1 MSERE
6 LFIKVLQHDHADR
19 RAFLD
24 QTCAADP
31 ELRRRVEVLLKAHEM
46 VGGLLDLPAQTGPTT
61 DVMNAMTAAPAGAAL
76 DQGPAHGSIESAAAH
91 RPIVEGPGT
100 RVGPYKLLQEIGEGG
115 MGTVYMA
122 DQEHPVR
129 RRVALK
135 IIKPG
140 MDSAQI
146 IARFEAERQAL
157 ALMDHPNIAKVL
169 DAGTTE
175 GGRPFFVMELV
186 NGIAITQYCDEARL
200 TPRERLELFVPVC
213 QAIQHAH
220 QKGIIHRD
228 IKPSNILVTL
238 YDGKPVPKVIDFG
251 IAKATAQRLTER
263 TMFTQF
269 GSIVGTLEYM
279 SPEQAEMSALGV
291 DTRSDIYSL
300 GVLLYELLTGTTP
313 LDRAQMREAAY
324 VEILRRICE
333 EEPPRPSTRLSES
346 KATLPSISAQ
356 RRTDPARLARLVR
369 GDLDWIVMKSLEK
382 DRARRYESASGFA
395 RDVERYLDGD
405 AVEAF
410 PPSAAY
416 RLRKFIRKHRA
427 ALATASALAVMLVLA
442 VVVSTWQAIQALRS
456 AAESKAVLTFVEDQF
471 LVAAR
476 PKGEEGGLGKDVT
489 LRQAVDAAEPKI
501 AGAFPDQ
508 PIVEALVR
516 DCLGNTYGYL
526 GEPALAIR
534 QHERALEL
542 LNAHLGPDHPD
553 TLTSRNN
560 LAGAYWKAGRFDRS
574 VPMLEDVLK
583 LTTLKL
589 GPDHPDTLRTQA
601 NLGVNYR
608 DAGRPTEGAR
618 LMEEALERARARPDV
633 LAKLAWVPSELAAVY
648 VAAGQF
654 AKSETILRESL
665 EQARKQFGPKDPRT
679 ASAMDDLGFN
689 RLAQRKWAEA
699 ETLLRESLAIREK
712 AQPDEWSTF
721 NTRSRLGASL
731 LGQKKYAEA
740 EPPIVSGYEGMKLRE
755 AKSPAAGKARLT
767 EAAQWV
773 TELYDTWGKKD
784 KAAEWRARLAGPS
797 SEPKHQP

>member
-1 MSERE
+1 
-6 LFIKVLQHDHADR
+6 
-19 RAFLD
+19 
-24 QTCAADP
+24 
-31 ELRRRVEVLLKAHEM
+31 
-46 VGGLLDLPAQTGPTT
+46 
-61 DVMNAMTAAPAGAAL
+61 
-76 DQGPAHGSIESAAAH
+76 
-91 RPIVEGPGT
+91 
-100 RVGPYKLLQEIGEGG
+100 
-115 MGTVYMA
+115 
-122 DQEHPVR
+122 
-129 RRVALK
+129 
-135 IIKPG
+135 
-140 MDSAQI
+140 
-146 IARFEAERQAL
+146 
-157 ALMDHPNIAKVL
+157 
-169 DAGTTE
+169 
-175 GGRPFFVMELV
+175 
-186 NGIAITQYCDEARL
+186 
-200 TPRERLELFVPVC
+200 
-213 QAIQHAH
+213 
-220 QKGIIHRD
+220 
-228 IKPSNILVTL
+228 
-238 YDGKPVPKVIDFG
+238 
-251 IAKATAQRLTER
+251 
-263 TMFTQF
+263 
-269 GSIVGTLEYM
+269 TLEYM

-542 LNAHLGPDHPD
+542 LKAHLGPDHPD

-608 DAGRPTEGAR
+608 DAGQPTEGAR